1 MVQAQTHQ
9 TCPDVP
15 QTPGRPDAQTPARR
29 LPDAC
34 QKQPDAARRSQT
46 FQTPGLKVV
55 SGRRRA
61 RARNAIRVLA
71 VEHWWRA

>member
-15 QTPGRPDAQTPARR
+15 QTPRHPDAQTPARR

-34 QKQPDAARRSQT
+34 QTRPDAARRSRRQ
-46 FQTPGLKVV
+46 GSKVEGPKLRYDPKWMNWGVFHV
-55 SGRRRA
+55 S
-61 RARNAIRVLA
+61 
-71 VEHWWRA
+71 